1 MSGKPTK
8 LAAGGPSVVK
18 TFRFGADELDR
29 LEALTK
35 HFAAN
40 LPPGHRGPWTSGD
53 SVREALYLA
62 CVWLEL
68 EEEQTPTTPAPPA
81 SSTPARS
88 TPAPP
93 ARSTPAPPA
102 PPASSA
108 PARSTPAPP
117 APPASSAPT
126 RSTPAPP
133 VTPAALSTKRLYE
146 VMGQLADDE
155 GMVPIPELVRALR
168 PALTEEVHALLRKE
182 NSAESRRIELRPEAN
197 PQNVPVEDRKLV
209 MWFLGAMYAL
219 ARDARADG

>member
-1 MSGKPTK
+1 MMSMVGRPTK
-8 LAAGGPSVVK
+8 LSGIDASPPK
-18 TFRFGADELDR
+18 TFRLGTVAQGR
-29 LEALTK
+29 LEALTE
-35 HFAAN
+35 HFKAN
-40 LPPGHRGPWTSGD
+40 PPPDHRGSWTDGD
-53 SVREALYLA
+53 SVREALRLA
-62 CVWLEL
+62 CGQLGLEDR
-68 EEEQTPTTPAPPA
+68 QTATPAPLA
-81 SSTPARS
+81 SSAPTARS
-88 TPAPP
+88 TPAP
-93 ARSTPAPPA
+93 
-102 PPASSA
+102 
-108 PARSTPAPP
+108 PAPP

>member
-88 TPAPP
+88 TPAP
-93 ARSTPAPPA
+93 
-102 PPASSA
+102 